1 MEVPPDT
8 EPAPRRGS
16 YLRSGLISLFIG
28 IVLYFALLE
37 LVGSDVALFGLLPA
51 AIGIGSLISYF
62 VEERRKKGDAR

>member
-1 MEVPPDT
+1 
-8 EPAPRRGS
+8 
-16 YLRSGLISLFIG
+16 LISLFIG
-28 IVLYFALLE
+28 IVLYFALLD